1 MIYLLKN
8 VQINNVNMLYYNRTD
23 VSEEIDVSKESAS
36 KECDICHY
44 WFF

>member
-8 VQINNVNMLYYNRTD
+8 VQINKVSMLYYNRID
-23 VSEEIDVSKESAS
+23 VSEEIGVSKESAS
-36 KECDICHY
+36 KKCDICHY